1 MRVCLYVLLFGVCV
15 TWGSVCAFGIDK
27 PFPSQVLTANTIVV
41 VSNYGVMSTALN
53 LSKGTEF
60 KNEAEAVIRSSHR
73 LTALSDTVLTERTD

>member
-1 MRVCLYVLLFGVCV
+1 MSRAADKVAARKAIREARYERVM
-15 TWGSVCAFGIDK
+15 
-27 PFPSQVLTANTIVV
+27 
-41 VSNYGVMSTALN
+41 MSTALN